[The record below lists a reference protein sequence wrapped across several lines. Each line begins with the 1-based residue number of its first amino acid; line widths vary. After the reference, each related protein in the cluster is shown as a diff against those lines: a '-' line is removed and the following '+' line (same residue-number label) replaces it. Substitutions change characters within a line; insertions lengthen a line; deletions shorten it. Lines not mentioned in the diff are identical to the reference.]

1 MIKKYKKKPVI
12 IEACVWDGTNKEELI
27 SFSKGAVSFLPV
39 QRPDG
44 VVIHCYI
51 KTLEGTMEADVG
63 DYIICGVNGEFY
75 PCKPDIFQKT
85 YEEAEKTS
93 CHSYQVGQRGKYIFN
108 PITGK
113 NEYTLVS
120 YGFCLGTK
128 ECEECSC
135 EGDKSKCD
143 FY

>member
-27 SFSKGAVSFLPV
+27 SFGKGAVSFLPT
-39 QRPDG
+39 QRSDG
-44 VVIHCYI
+44 IVTHCSI
-51 KTLEGTMEADVG
+51 KTLEGTMEANVG

-85 YEEAEKTS
+85 YEADEKTP
-93 CHSYQVGQRGKYIFN
+93 CHSYQVGQRGKYILN

-135 EGDKSKCD
+135 EGDKSRCN

>member
-1 MIKKYKKKPVI
+1 MINKYKKKPAI

-27 SFSKGAVSFLPV
+27 SFSKGAVSFLPG
-39 QRPDG
+39 QRSAG
-44 VVIHCYI
+44 IVTHCYI
-51 KTLEGTMEADVG
+51 KTLEGTMEANVG

-85 YEEAEKTS
+85 YEEVEKTP

-135 EGDKSKCD
+135 GGDKSKCD

>member
-39 QRPDG
+39 QRSDG

-51 KTLEGTMEADVG
+51 KTLEGTMEANVG

-85 YEEAEKTS
+85 YEAVEKTP
-93 CHSYQVGQRGKYIFN
+93 CHSYRVGQRGKYILN

-135 EGDKSKCD
+135 EGDKSRCN

>member
-27 SFSKGAVSFLPV
+27 SFSKGAVSFLQV
-39 QRPDG
+39 QRSDG
-44 VVIHCYI
+44 VVTHCYI
-51 KTLEGTMEADVG
+51 KTLEGTMEANVG

-85 YEEAEKTS
+85 YEVVEKTP
-93 CHSYQVGQRGKYIFN
+93 CHSYQIGQRGKYIFN
-108 PITGK
+108 PVTGK

-135 EGDKSKCD
+135 EGDKSRCD

>member
-39 QRPDG
+39 QRSDG

-51 KTLEGTMEADVG
+51 KTLEGTMEANVG
-63 DYIICGVNGEFY
+63 DYIICGVNGGFY

-85 YEEAEKTS
+85 YEAVEKTP
-93 CHSYQVGQRGKYIFN
+93 CHSYQVGERGKYIFN
-108 PITGK
+108 PITCK
-113 NEYTLVS
+113 WDYTLVS

-128 ECEECSC
+128 ECEECNC

>member
-39 QRPDG
+39 QRT
-44 VVIHCYI
+44 HCYV
-51 KTLEGTMEADVG
+51 KTLEGTMEANVG

-85 YEEAEKTS
+85 YEVIKKTP
-93 CHSYQVGQRGKYIFN
+93 CHSYRVGQRGKYIFN
-108 PITGK
+108 PKTDGNISRPFLFYAFPFMLGLSSSHSFDFCFLTF
-113 NEYTLVS
+113 EYI
-120 YGFCLGTK
+120 
-128 ECEECSC
+128 
-135 EGDKSKCD
+135 
-143 FY
+143 

>member
-12 IEACVWDGTNKEELI
+12 IEACIWDGTNKEELI

-85 YEEAEKTS
+85 YEEAEKTP

-135 EGDKSKCD
+135 GGDKSKCN